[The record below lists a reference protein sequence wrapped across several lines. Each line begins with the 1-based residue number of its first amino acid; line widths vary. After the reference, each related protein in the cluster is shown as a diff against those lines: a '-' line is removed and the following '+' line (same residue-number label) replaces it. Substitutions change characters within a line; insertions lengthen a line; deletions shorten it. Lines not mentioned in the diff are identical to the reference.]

1 MTSLEQYR
9 TLLHQ
14 DEAVLKVLKKK
25 ALGIL
30 IFRLLVTVAFILP
43 VLLYREGQVIGAFL
57 MGLGLIGTFLFF
69 IKQTDQINW
78 YKTLDY

>member
-30 IFRLLVTVAFILP
+30 IFRLLVTAAFILP

-57 MGLGLIGTFLFF
+57 MGLGLIGLFSFLLNKQIGLTG
-69 IKQTDQINW
+69 IKH
-78 YKTLDY
+78 